1 MAEIHRLT
9 DAGPI
14 IEPDPELVRILAEL
28 LEQAQAGS
36 LKGFGVFYVDG
47 ADTVWSQIAG
57 GCARSNDM
65 VAGVAAL
72 YDEVI
77 TTWRHS

>member
-14 IEPDPELVRILAEL
+14 I
-28 LEQAQAGS
+28 
-36 LKGFGVFYVDG
+36 G

-77 TTWRHS
+77 TTWRHP